1 MAPFDDVRGKSRAR
15 LPTFDPVIDWTNE
28 EAERSWPLFG
38 SEGEV
43 RVEGLDRR
51 TARVEKEGTE
61 SRAATEGFVD
71 AIGDSQSLDFTAMTP
86 EQRRAARVRRR
97 AERRAEAE
105 VASNAAQMQKPT
117 ALEPATSAS
126 LAQPERSRDW
136 HNPNGQRVTFS
147 VNVCGVTPPVRARQ
161 APWPACRVL
170 LVGCPGGRSS
180 PDALLHKPACAS
192 WDVERALEMAPED
205 AATNSLGV
213 FSVTTDLYG
222 PGDEFAF
229 ALVKPGCT
237 DAQISNALKAKGGA
251 GNGDGSE
258 SSDGFDNGGCE
269 VRLDSGFPMG
279 NQLTHPG
286 SRSARCWTP
295 ADATTDIQR
304 ITGNALCES
313 VLHGGAPG
321 VGASPSPSSSPSSS
335 SKNSVPS
342 PFAARGDTCLL
353 RRDAAYSRGKF
364 HRVVPAFEASPG
376 SGLGSA
382 VKSTTQ
388 NRVSFVWGTCDE
400 KPRSD
405 AWCAAPTFDAAR
417 VAAACGA
424 EYRAPKAL
432 AASAGLGTVESVR
445 PEAKETTRAS
455 EDSSAEGKERSVPPP
470 EPEGRSGED
479 ENSPRAENLSSGT
492 KSGKSDVVPN
502 AKPTTTQTQSDSEEK
517 AHTPQRAAAVIL
529 RSKSEPLLSDDA
541 ATRAEEALA
550 RKEAEGRA
558 VALKAGE
565 SKSNSPSR
573 LEMAAEVASE
583 SNGFDLFGAG
593 RLSESAPTAV
603 RVVAPGA
610 WTETP
615 ATRLVF
621 EDDAPHAVAHLLLRD
636 GDARF
641 ASERLPWAELVV
653 NGEVVR
659 APKQLAR
666 GDVVSLRVR
675 AETEAETEE
684 RRASTIETSHTEE
697 EPVRVATLVIGWR
710 SGSLRARAARAD

>member
-1 MAPFDDVRGKSRAR
+1 MAGGRAAARLERAPLLGGVVSAATLRDAEEGLMRGGAEPSSSDRPTTFGNTIASGSVREGGLVDGDWRDAESLRRRGDARAQLWRLVGLGAVASTALLALATRADVANVSTTIGLGDARITDGGAWGFGLDGTVGASAFGISTSTLRGAFERDDDARSAEALERHDASDAPEWVRRVAPFDDVREKSRAR

-43 RVEGLDRR
+43 RVEGLERR
-51 TARVEKEGTE
+51 TARVEAEGTE

-105 VASNAAQMQKPT
+105 AASNAAQMQKQP

-136 HNPNGQRVTFS
+136 RNPNGQRVTFS
-147 VNVCGVTPPVRARQ
+147 VNVCGVPPPVRARQ

-170 LVGCPGGRSS
+170 LVGCPGGRSA

-192 WDVERALEMAPED
+192 WDVSRALEMAPED
-205 AATNSLGV
+205 ETTNSLGV

-237 DAQISNALKAKGGA
+237 DAQIARALEAQGGA

-321 VGASPSPSSSPSSS
+321 VGASPSSSSSSS

-445 PEAKETTRAS
+445 P
-455 EDSSAEGKERSVPPP
+455 
-470 EPEGRSGED
+470 
-479 ENSPRAENLSSGT
+479 
-492 KSGKSDVVPN
+492 
-502 AKPTTTQTQSDSEEK
+502 
-517 AHTPQRAAAVIL
+517 
-529 RSKSEPLLSDDA
+529 
-541 ATRAEEALA
+541 
-550 RKEAEGRA
+550 
-558 VALKAGE
+558 
-565 SKSNSPSR
+565 
-573 LEMAAEVASE
+573 
-583 SNGFDLFGAG
+583 
-593 RLSESAPTAV
+593 
-603 RVVAPGA
+603 
-610 WTETP
+610 
-615 ATRLVF
+615 
-621 EDDAPHAVAHLLLRD
+621 
-636 GDARF
+636 
-641 ASERLPWAELVV
+641 
-653 NGEVVR
+653 
-659 APKQLAR
+659 
-666 GDVVSLRVR
+666 
-675 AETEAETEE
+675 
-684 RRASTIETSHTEE
+684 
-697 EPVRVATLVIGWR
+697 
-710 SGSLRARAARAD
+710 